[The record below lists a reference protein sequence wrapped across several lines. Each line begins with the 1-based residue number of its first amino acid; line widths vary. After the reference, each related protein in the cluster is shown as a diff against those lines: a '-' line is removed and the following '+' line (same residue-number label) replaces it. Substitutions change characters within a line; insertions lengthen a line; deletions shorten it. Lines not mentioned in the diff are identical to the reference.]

1 MKIRNSTYIN
11 FGDCEETLKSTNGI
25 DPDEEFILLAIVH
38 NLKGIETPI
47 IEYILFSPVRNKTLD
62 ISIGEIN
69 KIHIHASVDI
79 NEDDKCYTYSENGA
93 DKVIKDRKEFNDED
107 MSLCEK
113 NCDFKRYNSTDKKI
127 DWECNV
133 KYLYFL
139 FSLIWLLI

>member
-11 FGDCEETLKSTNGI
+11 LGDCEETLKSTNVI

-38 NLKGIETPI
+38 DLKGIETPI

-79 NEDDKCYTYSENGA
+79 NEDDKCHTYSENGE
-93 DKVIKDRKEFNDED
+93 IK
-107 MSLCEK
+107 
-113 NCDFKRYNSTDKKI
+113 
-127 DWECNV
+127 
-133 KYLYFL
+133 
-139 FSLIWLLI
+139 